1 MSTPSSSPTDWAGL
15 HHAYGRAADVPAHL
29 AALTDADPAVRRTA
43 VSFLT
48 GSVYHQ
54 GTRWPASAHV
64 VAPLVAL
71 VCAPTT
77 PDRATVLRVLHA
89 VVIGDP
95 GDDELPFDP
104 VRAFAEADRV
114 GPADV
119 AAVVR
124 VLFEE
129 DDPDIESVADVAD
142 AVALRWAADAY
153 RAAEPHTAAFVSW
166 LHDPD
171 PAVAALAAALV
182 VWFSDVPG
190 LAEALAEVG
199 GRDAGGGSAGAA
211 DGGGARA
218 SGNLALAHLAG
229 PLASREL
236 AALTGCLASADEAVR
251 VTAAVAL
258 ARRQPAALPEEALTV
273 LVDAEVGNVAG
284 TVPGWDRPLR
294 GHVSVALRG
303 LGL

>member
-1 MSTPSSSPTDWAGL
+1 MSTPSSFPTDWAGL

-29 AALTDADPAVRRTA
+29 AALADADPAVRRTA

-54 GTRWPASAHV
+54 GTRWPASAYV

-71 VCAPTT
+71 VGAAAT

-95 GDDELPFDP
+95 RDDELPFDP

-166 LHDPD
+166 LRDPD

-182 VWFSDVPG
+182 VWFSGVPG
-190 LAEALAEVG
+190 LAEALAEVS
-199 GRDAGGGSAGAA
+199 GRDTAGGSAGAA
-211 DGGGARA
+211 GGGARA
-218 SGNLALAHLAG
+218 SANLALAHLSG
-229 PLASREL
+229 PLGSREL
-236 AALTGCLASADEAVR
+236 AALTGCLASADDAVR

-258 ARRQPAALPEEALTV
+258 ARRQPAALSEEALTV
-273 LVDAEVGNVAG
+273 LVDADEGSIAG
-284 TVPGWDRPLR
+284 VVPGWDRPLR
-294 GHVSVALRG
+294 GHVSVALRR